1 MSQKKKRKAVQIQYK
16 SNRALK
22 QKPDKNSIIIIKKTT
37 YPLHIL
43 YLSVESRK
51 YCQVEIKD
59 LPNGLGND
67 KHPNIKMGQEYRK
80 FRKNI

>member
-1 MSQKKKRKAVQIQYK
+1 M
-16 SNRALK
+16 
-22 QKPDKNSIIIIKKTT
+22 
-37 YPLHIL
+37 
-43 YLSVESRK
+43 ESRK

-80 FRKNI
+80 FRKNIWGIEYIKTWSTSVVMKEMGGGDSWAIILY